1 MNYDGLDPAALAK
14 RLAVPSCL
22 ALEKVTSTLDL
33 IHQLAEEGAPA
44 GVLVLADEQVSGRG
58 RQGRRW
64 HSPKGSGIWLATLKR
79 PPRPVDGGLLAL
91 RVGLCVANALDSLG
105 IASNIKWPNDVM
117 IHDRKVAGILCEAR
131 SGSMGTW
138 VAVGIGI
145 NVYGPLPSDIADV
158 AISLDDIHSTVTRL
172 AVLDALV
179 PLLGVLCDAP
189 TLTRAECIE
198 FRERDWLGGRS
209 IIEPVEGKARGIDQ
223 DGALLIQTS
232 DGTVERIVGGQVVSS

>member
-1 MNYDGLDPAALAK
+1 MKYEGLDPAALSK

-22 ALEKVTSTLDL
+22 ALERVTSTLDL

-44 GVLVLADEQVSGRG
+44 GALVLADEQMSGRG

-64 HSPKGSGIWLATLKR
+64 RSPKGSGVWLGTLKR
-79 PPRPVDGGLLAL
+79 PPQPVDGGLLAL

-105 IASNIKWPNDVM
+105 IVSQVKWPNDVM
-117 IHDRKVAGILCEAR
+117 VHDRKVAGILCEAR
-131 SGSMGTW
+131 SGSMGAW

-179 PLLGVLCDAP
+179 PLLGMLCDAP
-189 TLTRAECIE
+189 MLTRAECIE
-198 FRERDWLGGRS
+198 FRERDWLGGRRVMA
-209 IIEPVEGKARGIDQ
+209 PVEGKARGIDQ
-223 DGALLIQTS
+223 HGALLIQTS
-232 DGTVERIVGGQVVSS
+232 DGAVERVFGGQVVSS